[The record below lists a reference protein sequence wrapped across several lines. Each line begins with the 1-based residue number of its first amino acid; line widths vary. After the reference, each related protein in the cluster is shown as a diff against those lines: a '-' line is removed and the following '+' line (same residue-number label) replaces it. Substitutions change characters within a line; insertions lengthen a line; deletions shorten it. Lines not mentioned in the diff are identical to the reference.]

1 MYIYKRC
8 CCASQCISKYL
19 HNTVRRVVLLDSL
32 APIRFSNT
40 QEYLPESSRC
50 TDLITKD
57 CFSRVAPSY
66 LVRFVKS
73 KICPFRYLAKKIQMF
88 IQKNIC
94 ICTYIKN
101 IKADAGKWW
110 KICSQITMWHFTFRL
125 CSQKYKHFAPL
136 QIKCF
141 VFCLYIII
149 LKNTSGLN
157 LLQQITLC
165 SKISRK
171 TKKT

>member
-1 MYIYKRC
+1 MYVYKRC

-110 KICSQITMWHFTFRL
+110 KICSQL
-125 CSQKYKHFAPL
+125 VCSQHQGEADQLGSNAAGHSAHFH
-136 QIKCF
+136 K
-141 VFCLYIII
+141 FCYCI
-149 LKNTSGLN
+149 
-157 LLQQITLC
+157 
-165 SKISRK
+165 
-171 TKKT
+171 

>member
-1 MYIYKRC
+1 MYVYKRC

-73 KICPFRYLAKKIQMF
+73 KICPFRYLAKKKYKCLFKKIYVYHVL
-88 IQKNIC
+88 IL
-94 ICTYIKN
+94 IKN
-101 IKADAGKWW
+101 IKADAGK
-110 KICSQITMWHFTFRL
+110 
-125 CSQKYKHFAPL
+125 
-136 QIKCF
+136 
-141 VFCLYIII
+141 
-149 LKNTSGLN
+149 
-157 LLQQITLC
+157 
-165 SKISRK
+165 
-171 TKKT
+171 

>member
-1 MYIYKRC
+1 MYVYKRC

-66 LVRFVKS
+66 LVRLVKS
-73 KICPFRYLAKKIQMF
+73 KICPFRYLAKKNRNVYLEKI
-88 IQKNIC
+88 
-94 ICTYIKN
+94 YIL
-101 IKADAGKWW
+101 I
-110 KICSQITMWHFTFRL
+110 
-125 CSQKYKHFAPL
+125 
-136 QIKCF
+136 
-141 VFCLYIII
+141 YIH
-149 LKNTSGLN
+149 
-157 LLQQITLC
+157 
-165 SKISRK
+165 K
-171 TKKT
+171 T